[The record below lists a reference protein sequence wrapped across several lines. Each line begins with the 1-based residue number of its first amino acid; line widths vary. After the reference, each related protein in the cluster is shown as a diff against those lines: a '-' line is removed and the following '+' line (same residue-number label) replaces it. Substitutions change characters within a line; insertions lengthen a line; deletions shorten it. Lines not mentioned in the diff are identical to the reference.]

1 MEFDNVRQKMAEH
14 MIVSKRVSPHVQAIA
29 ECDMTNIDKVRLSMG
44 DEFLQKKDSN
54 SLTCHLSVKQL

>member
-1 MEFDNVRQKMAEH
+1 MAEH